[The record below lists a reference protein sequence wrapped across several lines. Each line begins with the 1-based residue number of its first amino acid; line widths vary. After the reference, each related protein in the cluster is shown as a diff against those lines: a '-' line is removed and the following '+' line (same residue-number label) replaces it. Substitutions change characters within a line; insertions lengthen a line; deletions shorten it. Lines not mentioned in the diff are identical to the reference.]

1 MTILAVV
8 IVKMKIS
15 SNKIIYKYK
24 NYKKIIMMVE
34 EEDKKTLFQINSKK
48 NNKYN
53 KIKISSRTKNRL

>member
-24 NYKKIIMMVE
+24 NYKKIIMIVE